1 MWLSPCLSYPQF
13 NYGVPQPN
21 AYYPPNIQQSPIAG
35 NSADLYE
42 PDCQAPID
50 ALKTT
55 NDQAEVLPTTD
66 NHSSPCYTSPPV
78 VYSTT
83 VNYHYYEDNR
93 WRAEWNRIEAAMF
106 RQFFKETA
114 LKGLREIDGRYTVKL
129 ESGTEAP
136 ITNFIF
142 SSVKLETFDSQ
153 YQMETRYRITIN
165 SQSNVEY
172 ISQKDFDNNSVFLR
186 WLDTISAGGVI
197 PYGTQEI
204 RATLLRD
211 AALRM
216 MEEKHY
222 SFYGGWRN
230 NIYYSTSDGFWTS
243 AAPGQPTDFD
253 SSYIDIPANAQ
264 MAARRY
270 EKTMSAICTAPVKTV
285 CVLIMHAALL
295 TGLINTPL
303 EMAPEFVT
311 SCAAGQTFIKSLLT
325 FGRNDSISS
334 AADTKAFA
342 QALLT
347 HKDQPLVVMEAD
359 RGKNSTRNMEMVSQ
373 ILSEGVVRL
382 GGKGGALE
390 TPINTFPVLLRENRM
405 AMTPMN
411 PEQSFVVAVSASDLD
426 INACASETIAQPDF
440 TYYTSFLAFVA
451 AHKEDLLLP
460 LLKQGREAALVI
472 CEEDMT
478 PRHAA
483 VYGAM
488 SAVAGLVSAF
498 LEEISVEPENLIC
511 KGWQT
516 YFLDL
521 LNGSAELADPAGLTD
536 AFLTAGRRLFTKC
549 IIPIYNTN
557 CPFSAMPVGV
567 AYLDDEYVGV
577 DSATFSAICKKAGC
591 SNPDA
596 VKKDLENQGHFQGAR
611 TNGQSYTTRLSISV
625 AGKSTLIRV
634 YKFRRE
640 AFEVPGEPSPF
651 EGGDAP

>member
-1 MWLSPCLSYPQF
+1 MYQQYPDPQF
-13 NYGVPQPN
+13 VNTDMQPFMGCPSTEQTIPAEDMNAFCVPVCLAQTDLGEMANGQTEVLVEPTEPQN
-21 AYYPPNIQQSPIAG
+21 SPS
-35 NSADLYE
+35 NMMTY
-42 PDCQAPID
+42 
-50 ALKTT
+50 TT
-55 NDQAEVLPTTD
+55 NNYFYQD
-66 NHSSPCYTSPPV
+66 NSYLKE
-78 VYSTT
+78 YI
-83 VNYHYYEDNR
+83 
-93 WRAEWNRIEAAMF
+93 RAEHASMK
-106 RQFFKETA
+106 QYLKETA
-114 LKGLREIDGRYTVKL
+114 FKGLRVYNGCYIVRL
-129 ESGTEAP
+129 ESGREVQ
-136 ITNFIF
+136 ISNFTF
-142 SSVKLETFDSQ
+142 TSVVRETFDSL
-153 YQMETRYRITIN
+153 YQMGTRYRIEIN
-165 SQSNVEY
+165 SKSGAEY
-172 ISQKDFDNNSVFLR
+172 ISHKEFSNDVAFLT
-186 WLDTISAGGVI
+186 WLETISNGGI
-197 PYGTQEI
+197 MPHGTREN
-204 RATLLRD
+204 RATLFRE

-216 MEEKHY
+216 KVDKHY
-222 SFYGGWRN
+222 HFAGGWRSGV
-230 NIYYSTSDGFWTS
+230 YHTTSEGFRTST
-243 AAPGQPTDFD
+243 APGQPMDFEKC
-253 SSYIDIPANAQ
+253 YTDIPANAQ
-264 MAARRY
+264 AAARRY
-270 EKTMSAICTAPVKTV
+270 EKTMSAICTAPVRTV
-285 CVLIMHAALL
+285 CVLIMHVALL
-295 TGLINTPL
+295 TGLINPPL

-390 TPINTFPVLLRENRM
+390 TPLNTFPVLLRENRM

-451 AHKEDLLLP
+451 AHKEDMLLP

-498 LEEISVEPENLIC
+498 LEEISVEPESLIC

-516 YFLDL
+516 YL
-521 LNGSAELADPAGLTD
+521 LELLSGSAELADPAGLSD
-536 AFLTAGRRLFTKC
+536 AFLAAGRSLFKRT
-549 IIPIYNTN
+549 IPIHNIN
-557 CPFSAMPVGV
+557 CPFSAKPVKAAV
-567 AYLDDEYVGV
+567 LDDEYVSV
-577 DSATFSAICKKAGC
+577 DPVAFTAICKKAGC